1 MGCKS
6 VADLESVGLSVEYM
20 VSSPSC
26 NHLLSVVESLDRLKY
41 VGHLIDPENFFEDTN
56 NEGEEHLE
64 PWEVTED

>member
-1 MGCKS
+1 M
-6 VADLESVGLSVEYM
+6 
-20 VSSPSC
+20 
-26 NHLLSVVESLDRLKY
+26 VESLDRLKY